1 MEKEIIEKEQFSL
14 ASVDCF
20 EENNTLWFRL
30 SDIAKV
36 LEVGRSAASMWKDLA
51 DEDELVFKKVEHS
64 KEPAPY
70 GSESLLYRIL
80 NRSNSPKA
88 KPFERWVTKEVIP
101 SIRKTGAY
109 SIPKKS
115 QQEIDNETKQ
125 LNLAEAD
132 YWRSL
137 ADRYSDNKNYEQILL
152 AYSTKAVAGEF
163 VLPLPELAE
172 KNYSAT
178 EVGKLLG
185 ISANKVGKIANK
197 LNLKKDGDYGK
208 WYIDKAR
215 NLNKEVN
222 SFRYTQ
228 KAIDVIRKEIG

>member
-1 MEKEIIEKEQFSL
+1 MKKEIVVKEQFSL

-20 EENNTLWFRL
+20 EENSTLWFRL

-70 GSESLLYRIL
+70 GAESLLYRIL

-163 VLPLPELAE
+163 VLPLPKLEE

-178 EVGKLLG
+178 EVGKQLG
-185 ISANKVGKIANK
+185 ISANKVGKIANRLGIK
-197 LNLKKDGDYGK
+197 IDGEYGK
-208 WYIDKAR
+208 WYVDKSPYSA
-215 NLNKEVN
+215 KEVN
-222 SFRYTQ
+222 SFRYSQ
-228 KAIDVIRKEIG
+228 KAINLIRKEIV